1 MQHAGAQLP
10 ACSELHH
17 VAITHVMRT
26 RLEAFCIPL
35 SIAHSSS
42 PLALSPWRENRRR
55 STKHDSPERPTR
67 KLRTPC
73 PKYLILQEQKIAGP
87 KESSNNIIY
96 QWDFQGGQALG
107 ADFQPLHTEGD
118 LQRKR
123 GAIRPSKEAD
133 PPNTATLRRLQ
144 SVTVKSGSRKGLC
157 ELNTHSGP
165 MIGLLNTHAHAHTHT
180 PMHIISWPP
189 PNVGSITPSHI
200 PPITLPASGWCLPLP
215 VRWWFSVSGSGC
227 SGIGQLSPGSPQVVP
242 AVIFHGALVLWG
254 PFGVSSYDTGE
265 KQSIEDIHFFFQKKE
280 FPWLTIAERSQP
292 ACLDLWPFAE
302 MDVFGNCPREDEL
315 SLSTLPWQAAC
326 AVTEEDSSKLGPCL
340 QLCGEENRQ
349 TNERNKLQ
357 QKALQQPKQK
367 KSKSAEFLME
377 SEERAAV
384 VGIENPAFNGEG
396 SAALSNSPSWLGRKM
411 RGDRPDSTLAA
422 HQKKLELQAPAS
434 ERGNERVRNY
444 FDPPPPEQTDPRQC
458 ETAGVSA
465 EDELELKILTAD
477 ENRLYERM
485 TALLNED
492 ETFINIPGT
501 LQASRDEEVLEVKA
515 GDLVLQRRLLLH
527 SGGGGGDASGPR
539 PSQAHTIAKP
549 QAESSAW
556 LGGEAGLQAGRMV
569 AGRESAVKTRA
580 AEEVIPCYAQQLRE
594 RVRPD
599 MITLGSLSLQQQPDQ
614 KGTQEQSEWA
624 KRKKRLMAFF
634 TGNVEESSS
643 QRDSDEMLRPQPRV
657 NTFKNLDSL
666 SIRALGEGREEGAP
680 KELPQ
685 SSSSASRPSWQGDQ
699 GDLPQSIEVSVCC
712 LRAARDKLPRGLYSV
727 RVALQSSLR
736 GSSLHLRS
744 LKEQTWSAS
753 TEPVE
758 HRGRFYDNEL
768 HINQS
773 VFMSLPATSE
783 INPSM
788 VLLFQLISLP
798 GHSSHFSSVLAWG
811 VFPVC
816 SMSLSLVQGRFKT
829 PLIRGEPSPQLD
841 QFKKIEAIISSD
853 LDHWLCNLYFQVKK
867 IPLGT
872 SGVTELFVAP
882 SRSLSN
888 PKILSKPEDHHD
900 LTLTQ
905 RPTSQSQIC
914 PHPLLLQSQQHLR
927 VGPGCRAG
935 DSTVGLSQHGSPL
948 HLSAD
953 SACSSA
959 SLPGKNDSPEVF
971 SGSAVEKTDPC
982 REKAEVGFQYKV
994 PLYFSAFKASFDLLD
1009 KPEQLKFCEISNA
1022 SQASFLPFFFFF
1034 IFFFFFSKT
1043 FLNLLLPPIYQR
1055 LLRRPLIS
1063 NVPINKRVCLYEV
1076 FISLRP
1082 FFFLLSLFRTTLPP
1096 IFKNL
1101 ASSVKRRV
1109 GLVVNRKEK
1118 FWNSIG
1124 VTLQKF
1130 SGIRVPCSMHRYAH
1144 KVRQIN
1150 TARLLWCAQ
1159 RQGSSI
1165 STVTLVGEVDKDNV
1179 KTILV
1184 TSKAPLLPSA
1194 VSFAERAETPALVCT
1209 SSYMCI
1215 CVKPWPLATSAWVHI
1230 LALGQLRS
1238 LRHTHT
1244 YKVYMLFPLWKR
1256 HPVNPNFISPSLP
1269 LIFSNFLS
1277 PSFLYFSGD
1286 KVLQL

>member
-1 MQHAGAQLP
+1 
-10 ACSELHH
+10 
-17 VAITHVMRT
+17 
-26 RLEAFCIPL
+26 
-35 SIAHSSS
+35 
-42 PLALSPWRENRRR
+42 
-55 STKHDSPERPTR
+55 
-67 KLRTPC
+67 
-73 PKYLILQEQKIAGP
+73 
-87 KESSNNIIY
+87 
-96 QWDFQGGQALG
+96 
-107 ADFQPLHTEGD
+107 
-118 LQRKR
+118 
-123 GAIRPSKEAD
+123 
-133 PPNTATLRRLQ
+133 
-144 SVTVKSGSRKGLC
+144 
-157 ELNTHSGP
+157 
-165 MIGLLNTHAHAHTHT
+165 
-180 PMHIISWPP
+180 
-189 PNVGSITPSHI
+189 
-200 PPITLPASGWCLPLP
+200 
-215 VRWWFSVSGSGC
+215 
-227 SGIGQLSPGSPQVVP
+227 
-242 AVIFHGALVLWG
+242 
-254 PFGVSSYDTGE
+254 
-265 KQSIEDIHFFFQKKE
+265 
-280 FPWLTIAERSQP
+280 
-292 ACLDLWPFAE
+292 
-302 MDVFGNCPREDEL
+302 MDVFG
-315 SLSTLPWQAAC
+315 
-326 AVTEEDSSKLGPCL
+326 
-340 QLCGEENRQ
+340 
-349 TNERNKLQ
+349 NKLQ

-594 RVRPD
+594 HVRPD

-657 NTFKNLDSL
+657 NTLFQCKNLDSL

-727 RVALQSSLR
+727 RVALQSSLG

-982 REKAEVGFQYKV
+982 REKAEVGFQYKKKPIKKTNSCGPSMSGRSAPPLLADKQKMQPTVENLSTEEMEGYTFFLQSSPITPRSRPPRLSDRARLALRMLPSELGLPLSWQQQQPHRRWHDSVQQLALIILLLALMWFVRLYLHYCSQWLYLQAIAV
-994 PLYFSAFKASFDLLD
+994 PVNKFHFHAHTVDLIYQSSLLHTREELAMVVVG
-1009 KPEQLKFCEISNA
+1009 PLTLNA
-1022 SQASFLPFFFFF
+1022 V
-1034 IFFFFFSKT
+1034 T
-1043 FLNLLLPPIYQR
+1043 FLLVLIRWGCQLIFGSLPSFTSNFIMAQGVWTVLDPLAVFAVDAVLGHLAYSPDTPVGDAAKLYWHFYRADGSGAAGVVITLFLYAVHVLLSITILTIYLLRFHNDGRMLDVYQR
-1055 LLRRPLIS
+1055 LTAKEGMYFLPEDLELSNQELSYIVKKAEQWRGFNGERRKVAVYDSIWTAEDSLSSPVAPGDEPHTEDGLPPESETSTHVVIQTLYLSGLKQRYRHFLRQPDGAIIEVIGELHGLE
-1063 NVPINKRVCLYEV
+1063 NATKEVPSCLDQSSSRQREDKAGAS
-1076 FISLRP
+1076 ISLQLRKRKK
-1082 FFFLLSLFRTTLPP
+1082 LFGRSNRVEP
-1096 IFKNL
+1096 I
-1101 ASSVKRRV
+1101 AGSECGSS
-1109 GLVVNRKEK
+1109 
-1118 FWNSIG
+1118 F
-1124 VTLQKF
+1124 
-1130 SGIRVPCSMHRYAH
+1130 
-1144 KVRQIN
+1144 
-1150 TARLLWCAQ
+1150 ARLPDLTQ
-1159 RQGSSI
+1159 
-1165 STVTLVGEVDKDNV
+1165 
-1179 KTILV
+1179 
-1184 TSKAPLLPSA
+1184 
-1194 VSFAERAETPALVCT
+1194 
-1209 SSYMCI
+1209 
-1215 CVKPWPLATSAWVHI
+1215 
-1230 LALGQLRS
+1230 
-1238 LRHTHT
+1238 
-1244 YKVYMLFPLWKR
+1244 
-1256 HPVNPNFISPSLP
+1256 
-1269 LIFSNFLS
+1269 
-1277 PSFLYFSGD
+1277 
-1286 KVLQL
+1286 